1 MNDWP
6 NLALVA
12 ICALFAICFIQSGID
27 KLTDFKGNLD
37 WLSGHFANSPF
48 KNMVPL
54 LLRAITILEILA
66 GAVSLGAIPCIMI
79 NKFPVVPV
87 AAMGLCSIAL
97 LSLFL
102 GQRLAKDYAGAAS
115 LVPYFLAACFGLY
128 LASEPSEMES
138 HETRRAEVAQTNA

>member
-1 MNDWP
+1 MDGWP

-12 ICALFAICFIQSGID
+12 ICALFAICFTQSGID

-37 WLSGHFANSPF
+37 WLNGHFANSPF
-48 KNMVPL
+48 KNVVPL
-54 LLRAITILEILA
+54 LLRAITFLEIWA

-79 NKFPVVPV
+79 NKFPLVPV
-87 AAMGLCSIAL
+87 VAMGLCCIAL

-102 GQRLAKDYAGAAS
+102 GQRIAKDYAGAAS

-128 LASEPSEMES
+128 LALEPAEVES
-138 HETRRAEVAQTNA
+138 HDTRRIEVARTNA